1 MDSLCVTRLVLRERW
16 QAGPQGPREPDSR
29 GMLSPGPDLWLMS
42 GL

>member
-1 MDSLCVTRLVLRERW
+1 MDSLCVMRLVLRERW
-16 QAGPQGPREPDSR
+16 QAGPQGPRELDSR